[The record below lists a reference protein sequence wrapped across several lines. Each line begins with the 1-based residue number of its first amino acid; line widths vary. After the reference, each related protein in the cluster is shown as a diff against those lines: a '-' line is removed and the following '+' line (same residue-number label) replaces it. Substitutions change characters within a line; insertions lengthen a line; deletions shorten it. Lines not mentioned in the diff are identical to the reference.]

1 MDWATAKA
9 GLSATGQLQGSLD
22 TQGSQGSLKIQ
33 PSQGSQGSQGILA
46 SGSDDLFIGLQR
58 LHELTIQA
66 DYEVQVS
73 LWGGL
78 TGAGSLYNRFT
89 VGPENSSYALTYDR
103 CVKQTRFRFA

>member
-1 MDWATAKA
+1 MDLATMDWATAKA

-22 TQGSQGSLKIQ
+22 
-33 PSQGSQGSQGILA
+33 SQGSQGSQGSVA

-58 LHELTIQA
+58 LHELTSQA

-103 CVKQTRFRFA
+103 CVK